1 MEKYASERRITMN
14 NTEIN
19 YVKSFW
25 SELEQ
30 AGVELLNKGTMP
42 ALSDED
48 FYLYQKTGNRIIY
61 EKVYFLRRKYLMVFG
76 ILAEYEKNSENKK
89 RYIDKLTEV
98 INDICGERFWALP
111 AHVNF
116 DNLDVNTVDLFAS
129 ETAGTLS
136 EMLVIFGDLF
146 PEWLINKVKDNIMTR
161 VLTPFCTSKFPYSW
175 WETDRCN
182 WSAVCGGNVG
192 MTAIYMDRLGV
203 LPNGWKEPCLKR
215 VCAALDCYLGGIEED
230 GAVTEGLYYFSY
242 GMSYYT
248 AFAELLYEET
258 KGEIDLMA
266 NPKCEKIA
274 LFQQKCYFGGGVSL
288 SFSDA
293 STSDRFL
300 PGLTAF
306 LSNKYSSVQTP
317 DYVLARGID
326 DDDCYR
332 WICNERNIKWLIKY
346 SGGAENNSKG
356 ACFDLLPTAQWMICK
371 DKDGNGYAA
380 KGGNN
385 DENHNHNDIGN
396 FLVVYGGDMLIA
408 DLGSGEYTKDYFHE
422 GRYNILCNRAL
433 GHNVPLINDT
443 EQGQGVDY
451 RADGFIWNEENKE
464 LKISF
469 ADAYEKGIIESLTRK
484 IGFETDN
491 GFRITVLDIFTPN
504 KNTRKFTENLVSI
517 YKPTIT
523 EENGNSI
530 ITIIGKD
537 GIDGGNAVCKI
548 VIEGAFNIRV
558 VPKEHA
564 LHDGNKT
571 TIYLIQFDVPFNEQD
586 VKANVEKSVEMLF
599 HCK

>member
-1 MEKYASERRITMN
+1 
-14 NTEIN
+14 
-19 YVKSFW
+19 V
-25 SELEQ
+25 
-30 AGVELLNKGTMP
+30 
-42 ALSDED
+42 D
-48 FYLYQKTGNRIIY
+48 FN
-61 EKVYFLRRKYLMVFG
+61 
-76 ILAEYEKNSENKK
+76 
-89 RYIDKLTEV
+89 
-98 INDICGERFWALP
+98 
-111 AHVNF
+111 
-116 DNLDVNTVDLFAS
+116 NLDVNTVDLFAS
-129 ETAGTLS
+129 ETGAVLA

-146 PEWLINKVKDNIMTR
+146 SAELVKNVKENIMTR
-161 VLTPFCTSKFPYSW
+161 VLVPFCTSDFPYSW

-192 MTAIYMDRLGV
+192 IAAIYMDRLGA
-203 LPNGWKEPCLKR
+203 LPKGWKEPCIKR
-215 VCAALDCYLGGIEED
+215 ACASLECYLGGIEED

-248 AFAELLYEET
+248 AFAELLYEDT
-258 KGEIDLMA
+258 KGEIDLMS

-306 LSNKYSSVQTP
+306 LANRYKGVQIP

-332 WICNERNIKWLIKY
+332 WVCNERNIKWLMKY
-346 SGGAENNSKG
+346 SNGVENNSVG
-356 ACFDLLPTAQWMICK
+356 ESYDLLPVAQWMICK

-443 EQGQGVDY
+443 EQGQGAEY
-451 RADGFIWNEENKE
+451 RADGFIWDEENKE

-469 ADAYEKGIIESLTRK
+469 ESAYPDKIIESLTRK
-484 IGFETDN
+484 IRFDTDDGFGIKIKDT
-491 GFRITVLDIFTPN
+491 FVPN
-504 KNTRKFTENLVSI
+504 INTKKFTENFVSV

-523 EENGNSI
+523 KENGNGI
-530 ITIIGKD
+530 ITIVGKD
-537 GIDGGNAVCKI
+537 VINGENAFCKI
-548 VIEGAFNIRV
+548 VVDGVADIRI

-564 LHDGNKT
+564 LHSGDRT
-571 TIYLIQFDVPFNEQD
+571 TIYLIQFDVPFNEQEG
-586 VKANVEKSVEMLF
+586 KANVEKSVEMAVK
-599 HCK
+599 CG